1 MDAKISGWKFD
12 EEWDIDIVSEYLP
25 SPQNTY

>member
-1 MDAKISGWKFD
+1 MDAKINGWKFY
-12 EEWDIDIVSEYLP
+12 EEGDIDIVSEYLP